1 MMEIYQKQSFKDSFK
16 IYFDKRML
24 RILLLGSISGFPWV
38 IIGSS
43 LSLWLKEE
51 GLSRSTIG
59 WAGLIFAVYAFN
71 YLWAPLIDR
80 IKIPWLTNKVGHR
93 RSWIIIMQLIILLSL
108 IFWNFVDPT
117 KNLALVI
124 TVGLII
130 AVASATQDITVDAL
144 RIEQI
149 GENEGKSMQAGAA
162 IAVVGWWTGY
172 KLGGVV
178 ALNSAEYFQKLGFE
192 NYWQI
197 TFLILGIIIIACNIA
212 LMFVHEKQKNERFE
226 AQKKTD
232 ENIQNKLGRSN
243 ILTKIISWISGTVA
257 GPIVSFFKKNGF
269 KIALGIL
276 CFVFLFKI
284 GEAFLGRMSIIFYKE
299 IGFSKTDIA
308 IYSKGLGWI
317 TTVIFTLLGGLF
329 AIRSGVIKA
338 MFLSGILMASTNLL
352 FSLLAWSGKSELL
365 FAIAVI
371 FDDMAAAFA
380 TVAFVAFISMLV
392 DRTYTATQYALLASI
407 GTAGRT
413 TLAASS
419 GAMVDWLNGDWGI
432 FFILTAVMVIPSLIF
447 LYVIKKDIK
456 LSEK

>member
-1 MMEIYQKQSFKDSFK
+1 MEITKKQSLSEAFK
-16 IYFDKRML
+16 IYLDKRML
-24 RILLLGSISGFPWV
+24 KILLLGAISGFPWV

-43 LSLWLKEE
+43 LSLWLKED

-80 IKIPWLTNKVGHR
+80 IKIPWLTEKVGHR
-93 RSWIIIMQLIILLSL
+93 RGWIITMQSIILLCL
-108 IFWNFVDPT
+108 ISWSFTSPII
-117 KNLALVI
+117 NLALVI
-124 TVGLII
+124 SIGLII
-130 AVASATQDITVDAL
+130 AIASATQDITVDAL

-162 IAVVGWWTGY
+162 MAVVGWWTGY
-172 KLGGVV
+172 KLGGVA
-178 ALNSAEYFQKLGFE
+178 ALNVAEFFQSLGIV
-192 NYWQI
+192 NYWQK
-197 TFLILGIIIIACNIA
+197 TFLILGILIIICNIC
-212 LMFVHEKQKNERFE
+212 LMFINEPQPMDRTEKQME
-226 AQKKTD
+226 TD
-232 ENIQNKLGRSN
+232 KMIQNKLGSSN
-243 ILTKIISWISGTVA
+243 FMTKAATWLTGTII
-257 GPIVSFFKKNGF
+257 GPVVSFFKKNGF
-269 KIALGIL
+269 NIAIAILG
-276 CFVFLFKI
+276 FVFLFKI
-284 GEAFLGRMSIIFYKE
+284 GEAFLGRMSVIFYKE
-299 IGFSKTDIA
+299 IGFSKSDIA
-308 IYSKGLGWI
+308 VYSKGLGWI

-338 MFLSGILMASTNLL
+338 MFVSGILMASTNLL

-392 DRTYTATQYALLASI
+392 DRTYTATQYALLSSI

-419 GAMVDWLNGDWGI
+419 GALVDWLNGDWGI
-432 FFILTAVMVIPSLIF
+432 FFIITALMVIPSLIF
-447 LYVIKKDIK
+447 LYMIKDK
-456 LSEK
+456 LKLND